1 MTEDTVTFLD
11 RMQKLD
17 GGDFLR
23 GIAGAVLQKLPL
35 LEHDVGNLIG
45 AGR

>member
-1 MTEDTVTFLD
+1 MTEETVTFLD

-23 GIAGAVLQKLPL
+23 DLAEAVLQKL
-35 LEHDVGNLIG
+35 LEHDVG
-45 AGR
+45 R